1 MTKLK
6 NIVLKLISN
15 YYVGKIHKNVIAD
28 FEKDF
33 NVTWTFDDEKYT
45 SLMEYIED
53 QFKDDLLFYIYM
65 HLRYQYNRD
74 ISDFLDLEKTCDIG
88 KILLILEN
96 YEQRHIKKSH

>member
-6 NIVLKLISN
+6 KIILKLISN
-15 YYVGKIHKNVIAD
+15 YYVGKIHEKVIKD
-28 FEKDF
+28 FEKDS
-33 NVTWTFDDEKYT
+33 NVATFDDEKYT

-74 ISDFLDLEKTCDIG
+74 IPDFLNLEKISDMG
-88 KILLILEN
+88 QILLILEN
-96 YEQRHIKKSH
+96 YEQRHIKKLY